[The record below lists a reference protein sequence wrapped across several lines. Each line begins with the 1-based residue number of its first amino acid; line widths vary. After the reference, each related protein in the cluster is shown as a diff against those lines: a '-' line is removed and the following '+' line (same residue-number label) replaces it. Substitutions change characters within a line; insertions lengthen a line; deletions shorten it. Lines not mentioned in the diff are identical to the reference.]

1 LTVSD
6 YSKNR
11 IVWQMR
17 VPEERIFVTPEGVDL
32 KLFRPLK
39 RKPPK
44 LFKILVHGAADE
56 RKNIPNILRAA
67 QMMVSQ
73 GKVFQMIIIGMDENE
88 LKCTD
93 YVQQVIDLGLGSQV
107 EWAGNV
113 PPWTL
118 NQVYADVDLF
128 LYPSLMEGFGLP
140 VLEAFA
146 CGVPVITSNTTS
158 LPEVAGNA
166 GMLVDPKRPEAIAKA
181 IGQMMKSKALRKQYV
196 RRGLSRAK
204 QFSWEKTAKM
214 TLKVY
219 KGIGGGLS

>member
-1 LTVSD
+1 MG
-6 YSKNR
+6 
-11 IVWQMR
+11 I
-17 VPEERIFVTPEGVDL
+17 PEERIFVTPEGVDL
-32 KLFRPLK
+32 KLFRAVK
-39 RKPPK
+39 RKPMK

-56 RKNIPNILRAA
+56 RKNIPNILKAA
-67 QMMVSQ
+67 KLLVKQ
-73 GKVFQMIIIGMDENE
+73 GKVFQMVIIGMDENE
-88 LKCTD
+88 LKCTN
-93 YVQQVIDLGLGSQV
+93 YIEQVIDMGLGSQV

-146 CGVPVITSNTTS
+146 CGVPVIASDTTS

-166 GMLVDPKRPEAIAKA
+166 ALLVDPKSPEAIAKA
-181 IGQMMKSKALRKQYV
+181 IQQMMKSKSLRKLYV
-196 RRGLSRAK
+196 QRGLRRAK
-204 QFSWEKTAKM
+204 QFTWEKTAKM

-219 KGIGGGLS
+219 ESLEF